1 VFYRNVVIAVRHLW
15 DQRGYTALNIV
26 GLAAGMTTC
35 LLISLYMQDELS
47 YDDFHPHADRIQLMM
62 IGDSTDQ
69 DPVTPY
75 PLRRVL
81 ADEVS
86 SVTRVTQTA
95 TRLQEFPVRFESD
108 GREIERVQRILRAD
122 SSFFRVFTGFPLL
135 RGRRTSVLDA
145 PREVVIRKRLAE
157 DFFGDND
164 PIGRTLIVGEDSTR
178 RYTVVGVT
186 TVPTNSTIQFDM
198 VASWTSIAPS
208 VRASWRDRAARTY
221 AQVEEDVSSQQL
233 TQTAAQAAPLEK
245 TDRFSALDAMPLTD
259 YYLSEENRTD
269 GFQGEMRYLY
279 IFGTVALLV
288 LLIAMVNYVNLV
300 TVQGR
305 QRAREVGVRKVV
317 GADRGQVMRQF
328 LTETLLLCGLALILA
343 TVLAVS
349 AVPTFN
355 ALFGK
360 NLSLTSARH
369 GWELVISIGVV
380 LTVTIAGGAYP
391 AFVLSGLHPTR
402 ILRGESSTT
411 VGSRSWLQKG
421 MVVVQFAI
429 SAGLIFGTAVIYQ
442 QLDYV
447 QTKDLG
453 FDGKQVVTVDL
464 DELDEKKRR
473 LVKRK
478 AKQNPHVHNAS
489 VGSLAPGGT
498 AQMVVPK
505 SPTALSPQAQ
515 GASQDNLL
523 LRLVQVDTNYV
534 ETLGLNVLAGQSFAS
549 SAPAV
554 QERRYILNQ
563 AAVKAL
569 GWNKDEA
576 VGKSFRLHRNDEGP
590 LGKVIGVVEN
600 FHLASLRSP
609 IAPVVLA
616 LQIDYP
622 SSESILA
629 VRLSP
634 DGISAGMDHLRET
647 VSTVAPQAE
656 FTYTFLDEKFDAMY
670 QSERRL
676 ARIFA
681 VFAAIAILIACMGLF
696 GLAAFAAQRR
706 TREIGIRKA
715 LGASVT
721 DIIGLVSKEYI
732 ALVAASLTLGLPAA
746 YLWVQ
751 RWLDDFAYQVD
762 VGVEIFLFAS
772 GLVLCVAGS
781 TVSYLALRA
790 ACTNPATTLR
800 DE

>member
-1 VFYRNVVIAVRHLW
+1 
-15 DQRGYTALNIV
+15 
-26 GLAAGMTTC
+26 M
-35 LLISLYMQDELS
+35 
-47 YDDFHPHADRIQLMM
+47 
-62 IGDSTDQ
+62 
-69 DPVTPY
+69 
-75 PLRRVL
+75 
-81 ADEVS
+81 
-86 SVTRVTQTA
+86 
-95 TRLQEFPVRFESD
+95 
-108 GREIERVQRILRAD
+108 
-122 SSFFRVFTGFPLL
+122 
-135 RGRRTSVLDA
+135 
-145 PREVVIRKRLAE
+145 
-157 DFFGDND
+157 
-164 PIGRTLIVGEDSTR
+164 
-178 RYTVVGVT
+178 
-186 TVPTNSTIQFDM
+186 
-198 VASWTSIAPS
+198 
-208 VRASWRDRAARTY
+208 
-221 AQVEEDVSSQQL
+221 
-233 TQTAAQAAPLEK
+233 
-245 TDRFSALDAMPLTD
+245 
-259 YYLSEENRTD
+259 
-269 GFQGEMRYLY
+269 
-279 IFGTVALLV
+279 
-288 LLIAMVNYVNLV
+288 
-300 TVQGR
+300 
-305 QRAREVGVRKVV
+305 
-317 GADRGQVMRQF
+317 
-328 LTETLLLCGLALILA
+328 
-343 TVLAVS
+343 
-349 AVPTFN
+349 
-355 ALFGK
+355 
-360 NLSLTSARH
+360 
-369 GWELVISIGVV
+369 ISIGVV
-380 LTVTIAGGAYP
+380 LTMTTAGGAYP

-576 VGKSFRLHRNDEGP
+576 VGKSFRLYRNDEGP

-696 GLAAFAAQRR
+696 GLAAFAVQRR